1 MSKAPQK
8 ASPDSGN
15 IRSEYQFDYSR
26 AKPNRF
32 ASRMDRPVVAVVLE
46 SDVAAV
52 FGSSKKVNAQLRAVL
67 SAKKDRKHA
76 VRARTFRRKA
86 G

>member
-1 MSKAPQK
+1 MSKAAQK
-8 ASPDSGN
+8 ASPDSGD

-26 AKPNRF
+26 ARRNRF

-52 FGSSKKVNAQLRAVL
+52 FDSSKKVNAQLRAAL

-76 VRARTFRRKA
+76 VRARTSRRKA

>member
-1 MSKAPQK
+1 MSKALRK
-8 ASPDSGN
+8 ASPDSGD

-46 SDVAAV
+46 PDVAAV
-52 FGSSKKVNAQLRAVL
+52 FDSSKKVNAQLRAAL
-67 SAKKDRKHA
+67 SAKKYRKHSL
-76 VRARTFRRKA
+76 RARTSRRKA